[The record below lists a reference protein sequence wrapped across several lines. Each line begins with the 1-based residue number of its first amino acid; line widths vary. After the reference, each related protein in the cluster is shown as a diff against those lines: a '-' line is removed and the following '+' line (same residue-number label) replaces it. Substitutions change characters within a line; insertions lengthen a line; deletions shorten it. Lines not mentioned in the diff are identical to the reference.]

1 MNNLYECIICLEDLQ
16 NDIAI
21 LSCGHNYHYKCIK
34 NWIKSKKTL
43 INICPL
49 CNENTNVEILNILND
64 THHLQQEQE
73 QEQEQEEPEIS
84 LTNKFFCCN
93 IL

>member
-1 MNNLYECIICLEDLQ
+1 MNNLQECIICLEELS

-21 LSCGHNYHYKCIK
+21 LSCGHNYHYKCIQ

-43 INICPL
+43 LNICPL
-49 CNENTNVEILNILND
+49 CNENTNVEILNILNEKPEGEE
-64 THHLQQEQE
+64 LNVQEQ
-73 QEQEQEEPEIS
+73 S
-84 LTNKFFCCN
+84 DNLSNNNSWCCN